1 LREVLQKRKTPTD
14 QAVVNLVFVTKY
26 GGAWSAANYGS
37 AITHETTKILE
48 EIGIKQPGLS
58 FYALRHIFR
67 TVADSSLDQPAI
79 DRIMGHS
86 REEDMA
92 THYREGIDDGRIA
105 AVAEHV
111 RTWLF
116 RKSR

>member
-1 LREVLQKRKTPTD
+1 LGERKAPADDALTN
-14 QAVVNLVFVTKY
+14 VVFITKY

-48 EIGIKQPGLS
+48 EIGIKRPGLS
-58 FYALRHIFR
+58 FYALRHTFR
-67 TVADSSLDQPAI
+67 TVADGSLDQPAI

-92 THYREGIDDGRIA
+92 THYREEIDEARIA
-105 AVAEHV
+105 AVVAHV
-111 RTWLF
+111 RAWLF
-116 RKSR
+116 GK